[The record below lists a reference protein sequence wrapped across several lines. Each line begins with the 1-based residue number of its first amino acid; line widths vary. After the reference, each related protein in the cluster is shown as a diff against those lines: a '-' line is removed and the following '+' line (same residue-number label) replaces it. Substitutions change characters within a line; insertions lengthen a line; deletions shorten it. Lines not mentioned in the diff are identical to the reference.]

1 MSVFGG
7 GIPFFDFTVDPPA
20 RAIGVGGIPFWGG
33 SAAEGDTYF
42 DNDPWFLAWIAGKKV
57 PGKSTVSS
65 GAVVRL
71 DFDEKKAKGRHGAA
85 LTLQGVK
92 AGPFDLNVEIW
103 TQDQHGALLDL
114 IDFLWVV
121 PGKKTKINEIAVSI
135 YHPAL
140 AYVKVYQA
148 ALIGIDPPKDGSFD
162 GAKVVTFHFRWSL
175 LPGNRNVTDTVKA
188 AAPTVAPPLAASEI
202 PKSATPPKPSS
213 TRADL
218 GPKGPKTPP
227 AGGSD

>member
-1 MSVFGG
+1 MSV
-7 GIPFFDFTVDPPA
+7 
-20 RAIGVGGIPFWGG
+20 GVGGIPFWGG

-42 DNDPWFLAWIAGKKV
+42 DDDPWFLAYIGGIKV
-57 PGKSTVSS
+57 PGKSTISS

-71 DFDEKKAKGRHGAA
+71 DFDEKKAKGRHGAT
-85 LTLQGVK
+85 LTLLGVK
-92 AGPFDLNVEIW
+92 AGPFDINVEIW
-103 TQDQHGALLDL
+103 TQEQHEKLLDL
-114 IDFLWVV
+114 IDVIWAV
-121 PGKKTKINEIAVSI
+121 PGKKTKLAALAVSV

-148 ALIGIDPPKDGSFD
+148 TLIGVDPPKDGSFD
-162 GAKVVTFHFRWSL
+162 GAKVIAFHFRWSIIA
-175 LPGNRNVTDTVKA
+175 NKNATVTVKP
-188 AAPTVAPPLAASEI
+188 APTVVQPLRATEI

-213 TRADL
+213 TRGDL